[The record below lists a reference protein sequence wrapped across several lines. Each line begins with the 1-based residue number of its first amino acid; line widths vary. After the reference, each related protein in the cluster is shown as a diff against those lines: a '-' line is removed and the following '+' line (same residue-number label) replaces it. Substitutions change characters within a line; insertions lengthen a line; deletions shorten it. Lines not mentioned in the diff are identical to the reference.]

1 MDKYDDIIL
10 SSSSI
15 INHHVHYNLLLNLI
29 NFIHMKLMR
38 SNLYFHFDF
47 YNLVIEDLNSCL
59 HFYGYMI
66 FLTDFN
72 EVVVEGKVS
81 WFINCLM
88 G

>member
-1 MDKYDDIIL
+1 MMDKHDDIIL
-10 SSSSI
+10 SFSSI
-15 INHHVHYNLLLNLI
+15 INHHARCNLLLNLI

-47 YNLVIEDLNSCL
+47 YNLVIEDLNNYL
-59 HFYGYMI
+59 RFYGYMI

-72 EVVVEGKVS
+72 GVVVEGKE
-81 WFINCLM
+81 